1 MTTPVPAWSNS
12 PLLIELNWSGE
23 LLNHAPAWGATGSVG
38 PSEVGEAPSGLARI
52 RRARRA
58 TQPGNMPENGSSEAI
73 GRVEK
78 MVKEEMGEWRRGA
91 SLARCLSDLV

>member
-1 MTTPVPAWSNS
+1 MR
-12 PLLIELNWSGE
+12 LLG
-23 LLNHAPAWGATGSVG
+23 AATGSDG

-52 RRARRA
+52 QRARRA

-78 MVKEEMGEWRRGA
+78 MVKEEMGERRRGA
-91 SLARCLSDLV
+91 ILARYLSALV

>member
-1 MTTPVPAWSNS
+1 MR
-12 PLLIELNWSGE
+12 LLG
-23 LLNHAPAWGATGSVG
+23 AATGSVE

-78 MVKEEMGEWRRGA
+78 MVKEEMGERRRGA
-91 SLARCLSDLV
+91 ILARCLSGLG

>member
-1 MTTPVPAWSNS
+1 MR
-12 PLLIELNWSGE
+12 LLG
-23 LLNHAPAWGATGSVG
+23 AATGSVE

-58 TQPGNMPENGSSEAI
+58 TQPGNMPEKGSSEAM

-78 MVKEEMGEWRRGA
+78 MVKEEMGERRRGA
-91 SLARCLSDLV
+91 ILARCLSGLV

>member
-1 MTTPVPAWSNS
+1 MR
-12 PLLIELNWSGE
+12 LLG
-23 LLNHAPAWGATGSVG
+23 AATGSVG

-58 TQPGNMPENGSSEAI
+58 TQPGNMPKDGSSEAI

-78 MVKEEMGEWRRGA
+78 MVKEEMGERRRGA
-91 SLARCLSDLV
+91 ILGWRLSSFK

>member
-1 MTTPVPAWSNS
+1 MR
-12 PLLIELNWSGE
+12 LLG
-23 LLNHAPAWGATGSVG
+23 AATGSVG

-58 TQPGNMPENGSSEAI
+58 TQPGSMPENGSWEAI

-78 MVKEEMGEWRRGA
+78 MVEEEMGERRRGA
-91 SLARCLSDLV
+91 ILARCLFGLV